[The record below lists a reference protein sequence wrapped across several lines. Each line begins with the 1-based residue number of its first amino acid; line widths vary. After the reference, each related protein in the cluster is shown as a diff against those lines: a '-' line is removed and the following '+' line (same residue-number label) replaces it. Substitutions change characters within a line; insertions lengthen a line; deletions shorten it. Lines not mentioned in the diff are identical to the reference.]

1 MGFQTGLAGLNAAT
15 KNLDIIG
22 NNIANA
28 NTVGAKASRA
38 EFAALVSSA
47 GSGGTDTG
55 QGIGVA
61 VAAVSQQFTQG
72 SINITGNS
80 LDVAINGGGFFQITT
95 SEGKAAY
102 TRDGQFKLDR
112 EGNLVTNQQANLM
125 GYTLDSLGQPTSVT
139 PGKLVVPTGAPIAAS
154 VTKSIAAEVNLDA
167 RATVATDSATPTPF
181 TKYGTAVTAYDS
193 QGLEVPLNVYFV
205 KVGPDPA
212 AIPAVAKDAWDV
224 FDAASQTAGQTALTQ
239 NATIKATNAAN
250 KALDIKNTALN
261 AAVPPPTTPL
271 PTYANGGIPANQPL
285 KASGSLFRME
295 FGADGTLVRMIKPA
309 VVTGTGLAAVTT
321 PEVVLPLD
329 KQAITLTSKNS
340 AIGSFSAL
348 LDLTKTTQFGSSF
361 QVTKLT
367 QDGYT
372 AGDLTGVSIDQ
383 TGVLETKYSNGQ
395 TKRLAQLTLADFRNP
410 QGLTPISGGAWVET
424 FASGQPIQG
433 LPTQGKFGELRA
445 GAVEDSNVDL
455 TAELVA
461 MMTAQRSYQAN
472 VQTIKTQDQAVQAL
486 VNLR

>member
-28 NTVGAKASRA
+28 NTVGAKSSRA

-47 GSGGTDTG
+47 GTGGTEVG
-55 QGIGVA
+55 EGIGVA

-95 SEGKAAY
+95 AEGKAAY

-112 EGNLVTNQQANLM
+112 SGNLVTNLEANVM
-125 GYTLDSLGQPTSVT
+125 GYTLDNLGQPTTVT

-154 VTKSIAAEVNLDA
+154 QTGAITLEMNLDA
-167 RATVATDSATPTPF
+167 RAEVAALAKPVTPRT
-181 TKYGTAVTAYDS
+181 TYGTSVTTFDS
-193 QGLEVPLNVYFV
+193 QGLEVTLNLYFV
-205 KVGPDPA
+205 RIASTEASA
-212 AIPAVAKDAWDV
+212 AGVTPVV
-224 FDAASQTAGQTALTQ
+224 AASDNWEVYDSLTATSPLSYDPGTS
-239 NATIKATNAAN
+239 
-250 KALDIKNTALN
+250 
-261 AAVPPPTTPL
+261 PTPL
-271 PTYANGGIPANQPL
+271 PTLTL
-285 KASGSLFRME
+285 KFDATGKLLSPSGSTLPKITIPTPNSVS
-295 FGADGTLVRMIKPA
+295 ADIVATLDIR
-309 VVTGTGLAAVTT
+309 AVT
-321 PEVVLPLD
+321 
-329 KQAITLTSKNS
+329 QYA
-340 AIGSFSAL
+340 
-348 LDLTKTTQFGSSF
+348 SSF
-361 QVTKLT
+361 AVNRST

-383 TGVLETKYSNGQ
+383 TWVLETKYSNGQ

-433 LPTQGKFGELRA
+433 LPTQGKFGELRS

-472 VQTIKTQDQAVQAL
+472 VQTIKTQDQALQAL

>member
-28 NTVGAKASRA
+28 NTVGAKSSRA

-47 GSGGTDTG
+47 GTGGTEVG
-55 QGIGVA
+55 EGIGVA

-95 SEGKAAY
+95 AEGKAAY

-112 EGNLVTNQQANLM
+112 SGNLVTNLEANVM
-125 GYTLDSLGQPTSVT
+125 GYTLDNLGQPTTVT

-154 VTKSIAAEVNLDA
+154 QTGAITLEMNLDA
-167 RATVATDSATPTPF
+167 RAEVAALAKPVTPRT
-181 TKYGTAVTAYDS
+181 TYGTSVTTYDS
-193 QGLEVPLNVYFV
+193 QGLEVTLNLYFV
-205 KVGPDPA
+205 RIASTEASA
-212 AIPAVAKDAWDV
+212 AGVTPVV
-224 FDAASQTAGQTALTQ
+224 AASDNYEVYDSLTATSPLSYDPGTS
-239 NATIKATNAAN
+239 
-250 KALDIKNTALN
+250 
-261 AAVPPPTTPL
+261 PTPL
-271 PTYANGGIPANQPL
+271 PTLTL
-285 KASGSLFRME
+285 KFDATGKLLSPSGSTLPKITIPTPNSVS
-295 FGADGTLVRMIKPA
+295 ADIVTTLDIR
-309 VVTGTGLAAVTT
+309 AVT
-321 PEVVLPLD
+321 
-329 KQAITLTSKNS
+329 QYA
-340 AIGSFSAL
+340 
-348 LDLTKTTQFGSSF
+348 SSF
-361 QVTKLT
+361 AVNRST

-433 LPTQGKFGELRA
+433 LPSEGKFGELRS

-455 TAELVA
+455 TAELVS

-472 VQTIKTQDQAVQAL
+472 VQTIKTQDQALQAL

>member
-28 NTVGAKASRA
+28 NTVGAKSSRA

-47 GSGGTDTG
+47 GTGGTEVG

-95 SEGKAAY
+95 AEGKAAY

-112 EGNLVTNQQANLM
+112 SGNLVTNLEANVM
-125 GYTLDSLGQPTSVT
+125 GYTLDNLGQPTTVT

-154 VTKSIAAEVNLDA
+154 QTGAITLEMNLDA
-167 RATVATDSATPTPF
+167 RAEVAALAKPVTPRT
-181 TKYGTAVTAYDS
+181 TYGTSVTTYDS
-193 QGLEVPLNVYFV
+193 QGLEVTLNLYFV
-205 KVGPDPA
+205 RIASTEASA
-212 AIPAVAKDAWDV
+212 AGVTPVV
-224 FDAASQTAGQTALTQ
+224 AASDNWEVYDSL
-239 NATIKATNAAN
+239 NATSPLSYDPGTS
-250 KALDIKNTALN
+250 
-261 AAVPPPTTPL
+261 PTPL
-271 PTYANGGIPANQPL
+271 PTLTL
-285 KASGSLFRME
+285 KFDATGKLLSPSGSTLPKITIPTPNSVS
-295 FGADGTLVRMIKPA
+295 ADIVATLDIR
-309 VVTGTGLAAVTT
+309 AVT
-321 PEVVLPLD
+321 
-329 KQAITLTSKNS
+329 QYA
-340 AIGSFSAL
+340 
-348 LDLTKTTQFGSSF
+348 SSF
-361 QVTKLT
+361 AVNRST

-472 VQTIKTQDQAVQAL
+472 VQTIKTQDQALQAL

>member
-28 NTVGAKASRA
+28 NTVGAKSSRA

-47 GSGGTDTG
+47 GTGGTEVG
-55 QGIGVA
+55 EGIGVA

-95 SEGKAAY
+95 AEGKAAY

-112 EGNLVTNQQANLM
+112 SGNLVTNLEANVM
-125 GYTLDSLGQPTSVT
+125 GYTLDNLGQPTTVT

-154 VTKSIAAEVNLDA
+154 QTGAITLEMNLDA
-167 RATVATDSATPTPF
+167 RAEVAALAKPVTPRT
-181 TKYGTAVTAYDS
+181 TYGTSVTTYDS
-193 QGLEVPLNVYFV
+193 QGLEVTLNLYFV
-205 KVGPDPA
+205 RIASTEASA
-212 AIPAVAKDAWDV
+212 AGVTPVV
-224 FDAASQTAGQTALTQ
+224 AASDNWEVYDSLTATSPLSYDPGTS
-239 NATIKATNAAN
+239 
-250 KALDIKNTALN
+250 
-261 AAVPPPTTPL
+261 PTPL
-271 PTYANGGIPANQPL
+271 PTLTL
-285 KASGSLFRME
+285 KFDATGKLLSPSGSTLPKITIPTPNSVS
-295 FGADGTLVRMIKPA
+295 ADIVTTLDIR
-309 VVTGTGLAAVTT
+309 AVT
-321 PEVVLPLD
+321 
-329 KQAITLTSKNS
+329 QYA
-340 AIGSFSAL
+340 
-348 LDLTKTTQFGSSF
+348 SSF
-361 QVTKLT
+361 AVNRST

-433 LPTQGKFGELRA
+433 LPSEGKFGELRS

-455 TAELVA
+455 TAELVS

-472 VQTIKTQDQAVQAL
+472 VQTIKTQDQALQAL

>member
-28 NTVGAKASRA
+28 NTVGAKSSRA

-47 GSGGTDTG
+47 GTGGTEVG
-55 QGIGVA
+55 EGIGVA

-95 SEGKAAY
+95 AEGKAAY

-112 EGNLVTNQQANLM
+112 SGNLVTNLEANVM
-125 GYTLDSLGQPTSVT
+125 GYTLDNLGQPTTVT

-154 VTKSIAAEVNLDA
+154 QTGAITLEMNLDA
-167 RATVATDSATPTPF
+167 RAEVAALAKPVTPRT
-181 TKYGTAVTAYDS
+181 TYGTSVTTYDS
-193 QGLEVPLNVYFV
+193 QGLEVTLNLYFV
-205 KVGPDPA
+205 RIASTEASA
-212 AIPAVAKDAWDV
+212 AGVTPVV
-224 FDAASQTAGQTALTQ
+224 AASDNWEVYDSLTATSPLSYDPGTS
-239 NATIKATNAAN
+239 
-250 KALDIKNTALN
+250 
-261 AAVPPPTTPL
+261 PTPL
-271 PTYANGGIPANQPL
+271 PTLTL
-285 KASGSLFRME
+285 KFDATGKLLSPSGSTLPKITIPTPNSVS
-295 FGADGTLVRMIKPA
+295 ADIVTTLDIR
-309 VVTGTGLAAVTT
+309 AVT
-321 PEVVLPLD
+321 
-329 KQAITLTSKNS
+329 QYA
-340 AIGSFSAL
+340 
-348 LDLTKTTQFGSSF
+348 SSF
-361 QVTKLT
+361 AVNRST

-433 LPTQGKFGELRA
+433 LPSEGKFGELRA

-455 TAELVA
+455 TAELVS

-472 VQTIKTQDQAVQAL
+472 VQTIKTQDQALQAL

>member
-28 NTVGAKASRA
+28 NTVGAKSSRA

-47 GSGGTDTG
+47 GSGGTDVG

-95 SEGKAAY
+95 AEGKAAY

-112 EGNLVTNQQANLM
+112 SGNLVTNLEANVM
-125 GYTLDSLGQPTSVT
+125 GYTLDNLGQPTTVT

-154 VTKSIAAEVNLDA
+154 QTGAITLEMNLDA
-167 RATVATDSATPTPF
+167 RAEVAALAKPVTPRT
-181 TKYGTAVTAYDS
+181 TYGTSVTTYDS
-193 QGLEVPLNVYFV
+193 QGLEVTLNLYFV
-205 KVGPDPA
+205 RIASTEASA
-212 AIPAVAKDAWDV
+212 AGVTPVV
-224 FDAASQTAGQTALTQ
+224 AASDNWEVYDSLTATSPLSYDPGTS
-239 NATIKATNAAN
+239 
-250 KALDIKNTALN
+250 
-261 AAVPPPTTPL
+261 PTPL
-271 PTYANGGIPANQPL
+271 PTLTL
-285 KASGSLFRME
+285 KFDATGKLLSPSGSTLPKITIPTPNSVS
-295 FGADGTLVRMIKPA
+295 ADIVATLDIR
-309 VVTGTGLAAVTT
+309 AVT
-321 PEVVLPLD
+321 
-329 KQAITLTSKNS
+329 QYA
-340 AIGSFSAL
+340 
-348 LDLTKTTQFGSSF
+348 SSF
-361 QVTKLT
+361 AVNRST

-455 TAELVA
+455 TAELVS

-472 VQTIKTQDQAVQAL
+472 VQTIKTQDQALQAL

>member
-28 NTVGAKASRA
+28 NTVGAKSSRA

-47 GSGGTDTG
+47 GTGGTEVG
-55 QGIGVA
+55 EGIGVA

-95 SEGKAAY
+95 AEGKAAY

-112 EGNLVTNQQANLM
+112 SGNLVTNLEANVM
-125 GYTLDSLGQPTSVT
+125 GYTLDNLGQPTTVT

-154 VTKSIAAEVNLDA
+154 QTGAITLEMNLDA
-167 RATVATDSATPTPF
+167 RAEVAALAKPVTPRT
-181 TKYGTAVTAYDS
+181 TYGTSVTTYDS
-193 QGLEVPLNVYFV
+193 QGLEVTLNLYFV
-205 KVGPDPA
+205 RIASTEASA
-212 AIPAVAKDAWDV
+212 AGVTPVV
-224 FDAASQTAGQTALTQ
+224 AASDNWEVYDSLTATSPLSYDPGTS
-239 NATIKATNAAN
+239 
-250 KALDIKNTALN
+250 
-261 AAVPPPTTPL
+261 PTPL
-271 PTYANGGIPANQPL
+271 PTLTL
-285 KASGSLFRME
+285 KFDATGKLLSPSGSTLPKITIPTPNSVS
-295 FGADGTLVRMIKPA
+295 ADIVATLDIR
-309 VVTGTGLAAVTT
+309 AVT
-321 PEVVLPLD
+321 
-329 KQAITLTSKNS
+329 QYA
-340 AIGSFSAL
+340 
-348 LDLTKTTQFGSSF
+348 SSF
-361 QVTKLT
+361 AVNRST

-433 LPTQGKFGELRA
+433 LPSEGKFGELRS

-455 TAELVA
+455 TAELVS

-472 VQTIKTQDQAVQAL
+472 VQTIKTQDQALQAL

>member
-28 NTVGAKASRA
+28 NTVGAKSSRA

-47 GSGGTDTG
+47 GTGGTEVG
-55 QGIGVA
+55 EGIGVA

-95 SEGKAAY
+95 AEGKAAY

-112 EGNLVTNQQANLM
+112 SGNLVTNLEANVM
-125 GYTLDSLGQPTSVT
+125 GYTLDNLGQPTTVT

-154 VTKSIAAEVNLDA
+154 QTGAITLEMNLDA
-167 RATVATDSATPTPF
+167 RAEVAALAKPVTPRT
-181 TKYGTAVTAYDS
+181 TYGTSVTTYDS
-193 QGLEVPLNVYFV
+193 QGLEVTLNLYFV
-205 KVGPDPA
+205 RVASTEASA
-212 AIPAVAKDAWDV
+212 AGVTPVV
-224 FDAASQTAGQTALTQ
+224 AASDNYEVYDSLTATSPLSYDPGTS
-239 NATIKATNAAN
+239 
-250 KALDIKNTALN
+250 
-261 AAVPPPTTPL
+261 PTPL
-271 PTYANGGIPANQPL
+271 PTLTL
-285 KASGSLFRME
+285 KFDATGKLLSPSGSTLPKITIPTPNSVS
-295 FGADGTLVRMIKPA
+295 ADIVATLDIR
-309 VVTGTGLAAVTT
+309 AVT
-321 PEVVLPLD
+321 
-329 KQAITLTSKNS
+329 QYA
-340 AIGSFSAL
+340 
-348 LDLTKTTQFGSSF
+348 SSF
-361 QVTKLT
+361 AVNRST

-433 LPTQGKFGELRA
+433 LPSEGKFGELRA

-455 TAELVA
+455 TAELVS

-472 VQTIKTQDQAVQAL
+472 VQTIKTQDQALQAL

>member
-47 GSGGTDTG
+47 GTGGTDEG

-95 SEGKAAY
+95 TEGKAAY

-112 EGNLVTNQQANLM
+112 EGNLVTNLQANVM
-125 GYTLDSLGQPTSVT
+125 GYTLDALGQPTSVT

-154 VTKSIAAEVNLDA
+154 PTKTIAAEVNLDA
-167 RATVATDSATPTPF
+167 RATVASNSATPTPF
-181 TKYGTAVTAYDS
+181 TKYGTAVTAFDS
-193 QGLEVPLNVYFV
+193 QGLEVPVNVYFV

-212 AIPAVAKDAWDV
+212 AIPPVAKDAWDV
-224 FDAASQTAGQTALTQ
+224 FDAASQAAGETALTE
-239 NATIKATNAAN
+239 NATIKATNATN

-261 AAVPPPTTPL
+261 AATPALGL
-271 PTYANGGIPANQPL
+271 PTYANAGIPADQPL
-285 KASGSLFRME
+285 KPSGSLFRME
-295 FGADGTLVRMIKPA
+295 FGADGTLLRMITPA
-309 VVTGTGLAAVTT
+309 VVTGTGATAVTT

-329 KQAITLTSKNS
+329 TQALTLTSGNT
-340 AIGSFSAL
+340 AIGNFSAV
-348 LDLTKTTQFGSSF
+348 LDVTKTTQYGSSF

-383 TGVLETKYSNGQ
+383 TGVLETRYSNGQ

-433 LPTQGKFGELRA
+433 LPTQGKFGELRS

-486 VNLR
+486 VNQR

>member
-28 NTVGAKASRA
+28 NTVGAKSSRA

-47 GSGGTDTG
+47 GSGGTEVG

-95 SEGKAAY
+95 TDGKAAY

-112 EGNLVTNQQANLM
+112 DGNLVTNQGANVL
-125 GYTLDSLGQPTSVT
+125 GYTLDTLGQPTSVT
-139 PGKLVVPTGAPIAAS
+139 PGKLVVPTGAPIAAGQ
-154 VTKSIAAEVNLDA
+154 TGAITLEMNLDA
-167 RATVATDSATPTPF
+167 RAAVAASATPVTPR
-181 TKYGTAVTAYDS
+181 TTYGTSVTTFDS
-193 QGLEVPLNVYFV
+193 QGLEVPLNLYFV
-205 KVGPDPA
+205 RVASTA
-212 AIPAVAKDAWDV
+212 ASAAGVTPAVA
-224 FDAASQTAGQTALTQ
+224 ASDNYEVYDSLTATSPLSYDPGTT
-239 NATIKATNAAN
+239 
-250 KALDIKNTALN
+250 
-261 AAVPPPTTPL
+261 PTPL
-271 PTYANGGIPANQPL
+271 PTLTL
-285 KASGSLFRME
+285 KFDASGKLLSPSS
-295 FGADGTLVRMIKPA
+295 ATLPKITIPTPNSITPDIVATLDISK
-309 VVTGTGLAAVTT
+309 VTQYA
-321 PEVVLPLD
+321 
-329 KQAITLTSKNS
+329 
-340 AIGSFSAL
+340 
-348 LDLTKTTQFGSSF
+348 SSF
-361 QVTKLT
+361 AVSRLT

-424 FASGQPIQG
+424 FASGQSIQG

-472 VQTIKTQDQAVQAL
+472 VQTIKTQDQALQAL

>member
-28 NTVGAKASRA
+28 NTVGAKSSRA

-47 GSGGTDTG
+47 GSDGTEVG

-95 SEGKAAY
+95 TDGKAAY
-102 TRDGQFKLDR
+102 SRDGQFKLDR
-112 EGNLVTNQQANLM
+112 EGSLVTNQGASVL
-125 GYTLDSLGQPTSVT
+125 GYTLDTLGQPTSVT
-139 PGKLVVPTGAPIAAS
+139 PGKVVVPTGAPIAAS
-154 VTKSIAAEVNLDA
+154 QTGAITLEMNLDA
-167 RATVATDSATPTPF
+167 RAAVAASATPVTLR
-181 TKYGTAVTAYDS
+181 TTYGTTVTTFDS
-193 QGLEVPLNVYFV
+193 QGLEVPLNLYFV
-205 KVGPDPA
+205 RVASTA
-212 AIPAVAKDAWDV
+212 ASAAGVTPAVAASDNWEVYDSLTATSPLSYDPGTTPTPTTLPTLTLKFGASGMLLSPSGSILPKV
-224 FDAASQTAGQTALTQ
+224 TIPTPNSIAADIVAS
-239 NATIKATNAAN
+239 
-250 KALDIKNTALN
+250 LDISKVTM
-261 AAVPPPTTPL
+261 
-271 PTYANGGIPANQPL
+271 YA
-285 KASGSLFRME
+285 
-295 FGADGTLVRMIKPA
+295 
-309 VVTGTGLAAVTT
+309 
-321 PEVVLPLD
+321 
-329 KQAITLTSKNS
+329 
-340 AIGSFSAL
+340 
-348 LDLTKTTQFGSSF
+348 SSF
-361 QVTKLT
+361 AVSRLT

-455 TAELVA
+455 TAELVE

-472 VQTIKTQDQAVQAL
+472 VQTIKTQDQALQAL

>member
-28 NTVGAKASRA
+28 NTVGAKSSRA

-47 GSGGTDTG
+47 GTGGTEVG
-55 QGIGVA
+55 EGIGVA

-95 SEGKAAY
+95 AEGKAAY

-112 EGNLVTNQQANLM
+112 SGNLVTNLEANVM
-125 GYTLDSLGQPTSVT
+125 GYTLDNLGQPTTVT

-154 VTKSIAAEVNLDA
+154 QTGAITLEMNLDA
-167 RATVATDSATPTPF
+167 RAEVAALAKPVTPRT
-181 TKYGTAVTAYDS
+181 TYGTSVTTYDS
-193 QGLEVPLNVYFV
+193 QGLEVTLNLYFV
-205 KVGPDPA
+205 RIASTEASA
-212 AIPAVAKDAWDV
+212 AGVTPVV
-224 FDAASQTAGQTALTQ
+224 AASDNWEVYDSLTATSPLSYDPGTS
-239 NATIKATNAAN
+239 
-250 KALDIKNTALN
+250 
-261 AAVPPPTTPL
+261 PTPL
-271 PTYANGGIPANQPL
+271 PTLTL
-285 KASGSLFRME
+285 KFDATGKLLSPSGSTLPKITIPTPNSVS
-295 FGADGTLVRMIKPA
+295 ADIVATLDIR
-309 VVTGTGLAAVTT
+309 AVT
-321 PEVVLPLD
+321 
-329 KQAITLTSKNS
+329 QYA
-340 AIGSFSAL
+340 
-348 LDLTKTTQFGSSF
+348 SSF
-361 QVTKLT
+361 AVNRST

-433 LPTQGKFGELRA
+433 LPSEGKFGELRA

-455 TAELVA
+455 TAELVS

-472 VQTIKTQDQAVQAL
+472 VQTIKTQDQALQAL

>member
-28 NTVGAKASRA
+28 NTVGAKSSRA

-47 GSGGTDTG
+47 GTGGTEVG
-55 QGIGVA
+55 EGIGVA

-95 SEGKAAY
+95 AEGKAAY

-112 EGNLVTNQQANLM
+112 SGNLVTNLEANVM
-125 GYTLDSLGQPTSVT
+125 GYTLDNLGQPTTVT

-154 VTKSIAAEVNLDA
+154 QTGAITLEMNLDA
-167 RATVATDSATPTPF
+167 RAEVAALAKPVTPRT
-181 TKYGTAVTAYDS
+181 TYGTSVTTYDS
-193 QGLEVPLNVYFV
+193 QGLEVTLNLYFV
-205 KVGPDPA
+205 RIASTEASA
-212 AIPAVAKDAWDV
+212 AGVTPVV
-224 FDAASQTAGQTALTQ
+224 AASDNYEVYDSLTATSPLSYDPGTS
-239 NATIKATNAAN
+239 
-250 KALDIKNTALN
+250 
-261 AAVPPPTTPL
+261 PTPL
-271 PTYANGGIPANQPL
+271 PTLTL
-285 KASGSLFRME
+285 KFDATGKLLSPSGSTLPKITIPTPNSVS
-295 FGADGTLVRMIKPA
+295 ADIVTTLDIR
-309 VVTGTGLAAVTT
+309 AVT
-321 PEVVLPLD
+321 
-329 KQAITLTSKNS
+329 QYA
-340 AIGSFSAL
+340 
-348 LDLTKTTQFGSSF
+348 SSF
-361 QVTKLT
+361 AVNRST

-433 LPTQGKFGELRA
+433 LPSEGKFGELRA

-455 TAELVA
+455 TAELVS

-472 VQTIKTQDQAVQAL
+472 VQTIKTQDQALQAL

>member
-28 NTVGAKASRA
+28 NTVGAKSSRA

-47 GSGGTDTG
+47 GTGGTEVG
-55 QGIGVA
+55 EGIGVA

-95 SEGKAAY
+95 AEGKAAY

-112 EGNLVTNQQANLM
+112 SGNLVTNLEANVM
-125 GYTLDSLGQPTSVT
+125 GYTLDNLGQPTTVT

-154 VTKSIAAEVNLDA
+154 QTGAITLEMNLDA
-167 RATVATDSATPTPF
+167 RAEVAALAKPVTPRT
-181 TKYGTAVTAYDS
+181 TYGTSVTTYDS
-193 QGLEVPLNVYFV
+193 QGLEVTLNLYFV
-205 KVGPDPA
+205 RIASTEASA
-212 AIPAVAKDAWDV
+212 AGVTPVV
-224 FDAASQTAGQTALTQ
+224 AASDNYEVYDSLTATSPLSYDPGTS
-239 NATIKATNAAN
+239 
-250 KALDIKNTALN
+250 
-261 AAVPPPTTPL
+261 PTPL
-271 PTYANGGIPANQPL
+271 PTLTL
-285 KASGSLFRME
+285 KFDATGKLLSPSGSTLPKITIPTPNSVS
-295 FGADGTLVRMIKPA
+295 ADIVATLDIR
-309 VVTGTGLAAVTT
+309 AVT
-321 PEVVLPLD
+321 
-329 KQAITLTSKNS
+329 QYA
-340 AIGSFSAL
+340 
-348 LDLTKTTQFGSSF
+348 SSF
-361 QVTKLT
+361 AVNRST

-433 LPTQGKFGELRA
+433 QPTQGKFGELRA

-472 VQTIKTQDQAVQAL
+472 VQTIKTQDQALQAL

>member
-28 NTVGAKASRA
+28 NTVGAKSSRA

-47 GSGGTDTG
+47 GSGGTDVG

-95 SEGKAAY
+95 SDGKDAY
-102 TRDGQFKLDR
+102 TRDGQFKLNR
-112 EGNLVTNQQANLM
+112 EGNLVTNQGANVL
-125 GYTLDSLGQPTSVT
+125 GYTLDTLGQPTSVT
-139 PGKLVVPTGAPIAAS
+139 PGKLVVPTGAPIAAGQ
-154 VTKSIAAEVNLDA
+154 TGAITLEMNLDA
-167 RATVATDSATPTPF
+167 RSAVAASATPVTPR
-181 TKYGTAVTAYDS
+181 TTYGTSVTTFDS
-193 QGLEVPLNVYFV
+193 QGLEVPLNLYFV
-205 KVGPDPA
+205 R
-212 AIPAVAKDAWDV
+212 VAST
-224 FDAASQTAGQTALTQ
+224 AASAAGATPVVAASDNYEVYDSLTATSPLSYDPGTT
-239 NATIKATNAAN
+239 
-250 KALDIKNTALN
+250 
-261 AAVPPPTTPL
+261 PTPL
-271 PTYANGGIPANQPL
+271 PTLTL
-285 KASGSLFRME
+285 KFDATGKLLSPSGS
-295 FGADGTLVRMIKPA
+295 TLPKITIPTPNSITPDIVATLDISK
-309 VVTGTGLAAVTT
+309 VTQYA
-321 PEVVLPLD
+321 
-329 KQAITLTSKNS
+329 
-340 AIGSFSAL
+340 
-348 LDLTKTTQFGSSF
+348 SSF
-361 QVTKLT
+361 AVNRST

-433 LPTQGKFGELRA
+433 LPTQGKFGELRS

-472 VQTIKTQDQAVQAL
+472 VQTIKTQDQALQAL

>member
-28 NTVGAKASRA
+28 NTVGAKSSRA

-47 GSGGTDTG
+47 GSGGTDVG

-95 SEGKAAY
+95 AEGKAAY

-112 EGNLVTNQQANLM
+112 SGNLVTNLEANVM
-125 GYTLDSLGQPTSVT
+125 GYTLDNLGQPTTVT

-154 VTKSIAAEVNLDA
+154 QTGAITLEMNLDA
-167 RATVATDSATPTPF
+167 RAEVAALAKPVTPRT
-181 TKYGTAVTAYDS
+181 TYGTSVTTYDS
-193 QGLEVPLNVYFV
+193 QGLEVTLNLYFV
-205 KVGPDPA
+205 RIASTEASA
-212 AIPAVAKDAWDV
+212 AGVTPVV
-224 FDAASQTAGQTALTQ
+224 AASDNWEVYDSLTATSPLSYDPGTT
-239 NATIKATNAAN
+239 
-250 KALDIKNTALN
+250 
-261 AAVPPPTTPL
+261 PTPL
-271 PTYANGGIPANQPL
+271 PTLTL
-285 KASGSLFRME
+285 KFDASGKLLSPSS
-295 FGADGTLVRMIKPA
+295 ATLPKITIPTPNSITPDIVATLDISK
-309 VVTGTGLAAVTT
+309 VTQYA
-321 PEVVLPLD
+321 
-329 KQAITLTSKNS
+329 
-340 AIGSFSAL
+340 
-348 LDLTKTTQFGSSF
+348 SSF
-361 QVTKLT
+361 AVNRLT

-433 LPTQGKFGELRA
+433 LPSEGKFGELRS

-455 TAELVA
+455 TAELVS

-472 VQTIKTQDQAVQAL
+472 VQTIKTQDQALQAL

>member
-28 NTVGAKASRA
+28 NTVGAKSSRA

-47 GSGGTDTG
+47 GTGGTEVG
-55 QGIGVA
+55 EGIGVA

-95 SEGKAAY
+95 AEGKAAY

-112 EGNLVTNQQANLM
+112 SGNLVTNLEANVM
-125 GYTLDSLGQPTSVT
+125 GYTLDNLGQPTTVT

-154 VTKSIAAEVNLDA
+154 QTGAITLEMNLDA
-167 RATVATDSATPTPF
+167 RAEVAALAKPVTPRT
-181 TKYGTAVTAYDS
+181 TYGTSVTTYDS
-193 QGLEVPLNVYFV
+193 QGLEVTLNLYFV
-205 KVGPDPA
+205 RIASTEASA
-212 AIPAVAKDAWDV
+212 AGVTPVV
-224 FDAASQTAGQTALTQ
+224 AASDNWEVYDSLTATSPLSYDPGTS
-239 NATIKATNAAN
+239 
-250 KALDIKNTALN
+250 
-261 AAVPPPTTPL
+261 PTPL
-271 PTYANGGIPANQPL
+271 PTLTL
-285 KASGSLFRME
+285 KFDATGKLLSPSGSTLPKITIPTPNSVS
-295 FGADGTLVRMIKPA
+295 ADIVTTLDIR
-309 VVTGTGLAAVTT
+309 AVT
-321 PEVVLPLD
+321 
-329 KQAITLTSKNS
+329 QYA
-340 AIGSFSAL
+340 
-348 LDLTKTTQFGSSF
+348 SSF
-361 QVTKLT
+361 AVNRST

-472 VQTIKTQDQAVQAL
+472 VQTIKTQDQALQAL

>member
-28 NTVGAKASRA
+28 NTVGAKSSRA

-47 GSGGTDTG
+47 GTGGTEVG
-55 QGIGVA
+55 EGLGVA

-95 SEGKAAY
+95 AEGKAAY

-112 EGNLVTNQQANLM
+112 SGNLVTNLEANVM
-125 GYTLDSLGQPTSVT
+125 GYTLDNLGQPTTVT

-154 VTKSIAAEVNLDA
+154 QTGAITLEMNLDA
-167 RATVATDSATPTPF
+167 RAEVAALAKPVTPRT
-181 TKYGTAVTAYDS
+181 TYGTSVTTYDS
-193 QGLEVPLNVYFV
+193 QGLEVTLNLYFV
-205 KVGPDPA
+205 RIASTEASA
-212 AIPAVAKDAWDV
+212 AGVTPVV
-224 FDAASQTAGQTALTQ
+224 AASDNWEVYDSLTATSPLSYDPGTS
-239 NATIKATNAAN
+239 
-250 KALDIKNTALN
+250 
-261 AAVPPPTTPL
+261 PTPL
-271 PTYANGGIPANQPL
+271 PTLTL
-285 KASGSLFRME
+285 KFDATGKLLSPSGSTLPKITIPTPNSVS
-295 FGADGTLVRMIKPA
+295 ADIVATLDIR
-309 VVTGTGLAAVTT
+309 AVT
-321 PEVVLPLD
+321 
-329 KQAITLTSKNS
+329 QYA
-340 AIGSFSAL
+340 
-348 LDLTKTTQFGSSF
+348 SSF
-361 QVTKLT
+361 AVNRST

-433 LPTQGKFGELRA
+433 LPTQGKFGELRS

-472 VQTIKTQDQAVQAL
+472 VQTIKTQDQALQAL

>member
-28 NTVGAKASRA
+28 NTVGAKSSRA

-47 GSGGTDTG
+47 GSGGTDVG

-95 SEGKAAY
+95 SDGKDAY
-102 TRDGQFKLDR
+102 TRDGQFKLNR
-112 EGNLVTNQQANLM
+112 EGNLVTNQGANVL
-125 GYTLDSLGQPTSVT
+125 GYTLDTLGQPTSVT
-139 PGKLVVPTGAPIAAS
+139 PGKLVVPTGAPIAAGQ
-154 VTKSIAAEVNLDA
+154 TGAITLEMNLDA
-167 RATVATDSATPTPF
+167 RSAVAASATPVTPR
-181 TKYGTAVTAYDS
+181 TTYGTSVTTFDS
-193 QGLEVPLNVYFV
+193 QGLEVPLNLYFV
-205 KVGPDPA
+205 R
-212 AIPAVAKDAWDV
+212 VAST
-224 FDAASQTAGQTALTQ
+224 AASAAGATPVVAASDNYEVYDSLTATSPLSYDPGTT
-239 NATIKATNAAN
+239 
-250 KALDIKNTALN
+250 
-261 AAVPPPTTPL
+261 PTPL
-271 PTYANGGIPANQPL
+271 PTLTLKFDATGKLLSPSGTTLPKITIPTPNSITPDIVATLDISKVTQYA
-285 KASGSLFRME
+285 
-295 FGADGTLVRMIKPA
+295 
-309 VVTGTGLAAVTT
+309 
-321 PEVVLPLD
+321 
-329 KQAITLTSKNS
+329 
-340 AIGSFSAL
+340 
-348 LDLTKTTQFGSSF
+348 SSF
-361 QVTKLT
+361 AVNRLT

-433 LPTQGKFGELRA
+433 LPTQGKFGELRS

-472 VQTIKTQDQAVQAL
+472 VQTIKTQDQALQAL

>member
-1 MGFQTGLAGLNAAT
+1 MSFQTGLTGLNAAT
-15 KNLDIIG
+15 KNLDVIG

-28 NTVGAKASRA
+28 NTVGAKSSRA

-47 GSGGTDTG
+47 GSSGSDEG

-61 VAAVSQQFTQG
+61 VATVAQQFTQG

-95 SEGKAAY
+95 TEGKPAY

-112 EGNLVTNQQANLM
+112 QGNMVTNLGANVM
-125 GYTLDSLGQPTSVT
+125 GYALDSSGQPTSVAPT
-139 PGKLVVPTGAPIAAS
+139 KLTVPSGAPIAAS
-154 VTKSIAAEVNLDA
+154 ATTSIVAELNLDA
-167 RATVATDSATPTPF
+167 RAPVANTVTPPTPI
-181 TKYGTAVTAYDS
+181 TTYGTAVTAFDS
-193 QGLEVPLNVYFV
+193 QGLEVPLQLYFTRV
-205 KVGPDPA
+205 DSTPAAVGP
-212 AIPAVAKDAWDV
+212 PAVSAADNWAVYVDNPDAVAATATPYVPLEYTTATGTEALVLNFNKSGQLTSPLDAKSIILASTNPVIGNFDV
-224 FDAASQTAGQTALTQ
+224 S
-239 NATIKATNAAN
+239 
-250 KALDIKNTALN
+250 LDVT
-261 AAVPPPTTPL
+261 
-271 PTYANGGIPANQPL
+271 
-285 KASGSLFRME
+285 KAS
-295 FGADGTLVRMIKPA
+295 
-309 VVTGTGLAAVTT
+309 
-321 PEVVLPLD
+321 
-329 KQAITLTSKNS
+329 
-340 AIGSFSAL
+340 
-348 LDLTKTTQFGSSF
+348 QFGSAF
-361 QVTKLT
+361 QVSKLT

-372 AGDLTGVSIDQ
+372 AGDLTGVAIDA
-383 TGVLETKYSNGQ
+383 TGVLETRYSNGQ

-433 LPTQGKFGELRA
+433 KPSQGKFGELRA

>member
-28 NTVGAKASRA
+28 NTVGAKSSRA

-47 GSGGTDTG
+47 GSGGTDVG

-95 SEGKAAY
+95 SDGKDAY
-102 TRDGQFKLDR
+102 TRDGQFKLNR
-112 EGNLVTNQQANLM
+112 EGNLVTNQGANVL
-125 GYTLDSLGQPTSVT
+125 GYTLDTLGQPTSVT
-139 PGKLVVPTGAPIAAS
+139 PGKLVVPTGAPIAAGQ
-154 VTKSIAAEVNLDA
+154 TGAITLEMNLDA
-167 RATVATDSATPTPF
+167 RAAVAASATPATPR
-181 TKYGTAVTAYDS
+181 TTYGTSVTTFDS
-193 QGLEVPLNVYFV
+193 QGLEVPLNLYFV
-205 KVGPDPA
+205 RVASTEASA
-212 AIPAVAKDAWDV
+212 AGVTPVV
-224 FDAASQTAGQTALTQ
+224 AASDNWEVYDSLTATSPLSYDPGTS
-239 NATIKATNAAN
+239 
-250 KALDIKNTALN
+250 
-261 AAVPPPTTPL
+261 PTPL
-271 PTYANGGIPANQPL
+271 PTLTL
-285 KASGSLFRME
+285 KFDASGKLLSPSGSTLPKITIPTPNSVS
-295 FGADGTLVRMIKPA
+295 ADIVTTLDIR
-309 VVTGTGLAAVTT
+309 AVT
-321 PEVVLPLD
+321 
-329 KQAITLTSKNS
+329 QYA
-340 AIGSFSAL
+340 
-348 LDLTKTTQFGSSF
+348 SSF
-361 QVTKLT
+361 AVNRST

-433 LPTQGKFGELRA
+433 LPSEGKFGELRA

-472 VQTIKTQDQAVQAL
+472 VQTIKTQDQALQAL

>member
-28 NTVGAKASRA
+28 NTVGAKSSRA

-47 GSGGTDTG
+47 GTGGTEVG
-55 QGIGVA
+55 EGIGVA

-95 SEGKAAY
+95 AEGKAAY

-112 EGNLVTNQQANLM
+112 SGNLVTNLEANVM
-125 GYTLDSLGQPTSVT
+125 GYTLDNLGQPTTVT

-154 VTKSIAAEVNLDA
+154 QTGAITLEMNLDA
-167 RATVATDSATPTPF
+167 RAEVAALAKPVTPRT
-181 TKYGTAVTAYDS
+181 TYGTSVTTYDS
-193 QGLEVPLNVYFV
+193 QGLEVTLNLYFV
-205 KVGPDPA
+205 RVASTEASA
-212 AIPAVAKDAWDV
+212 AGVTPVV
-224 FDAASQTAGQTALTQ
+224 AASDNWEVYDSLTATSPLSYDPGTS
-239 NATIKATNAAN
+239 
-250 KALDIKNTALN
+250 
-261 AAVPPPTTPL
+261 PTPL
-271 PTYANGGIPANQPL
+271 PTLTL
-285 KASGSLFRME
+285 KFDATGKLLSPSGSTLPKITIPTPNSVS
-295 FGADGTLVRMIKPA
+295 ADIVTTLDIR
-309 VVTGTGLAAVTT
+309 AVT
-321 PEVVLPLD
+321 
-329 KQAITLTSKNS
+329 QYA
-340 AIGSFSAL
+340 
-348 LDLTKTTQFGSSF
+348 SSF
-361 QVTKLT
+361 AVNRST

-433 LPTQGKFGELRA
+433 LPSEGKFGELRA

-455 TAELVA
+455 TAELVS

-472 VQTIKTQDQAVQAL
+472 VQTIKTQDQALQAL

>member
-28 NTVGAKASRA
+28 NTVGAKSSRA

-47 GSGGTDTG
+47 GSGGTDVG

-95 SEGKAAY
+95 SDGKDAY
-102 TRDGQFKLDR
+102 TRDGQFKLNR
-112 EGNLVTNQQANLM
+112 EGNLVTNQGANVL
-125 GYTLDSLGQPTSVT
+125 GYTLDTLGQPTSVT
-139 PGKLVVPTGAPIAAS
+139 PGKLVVPTGAPIAAGQ
-154 VTKSIAAEVNLDA
+154 TGAITLEMNLDA
-167 RATVATDSATPTPF
+167 RSAVAASATPVTPR
-181 TKYGTAVTAYDS
+181 TTYGTSVTTFDS
-193 QGLEVPLNVYFV
+193 QGLEVPLNLYFV
-205 KVGPDPA
+205 RVASTAATPA
-212 AIPAVAKDAWDV
+212 AGATPAVA
-224 FDAASQTAGQTALTQ
+224 ASDNWEVYNSLTATSPLSYDPGTT
-239 NATIKATNAAN
+239 
-250 KALDIKNTALN
+250 
-261 AAVPPPTTPL
+261 PTPTPL
-271 PTYANGGIPANQPL
+271 PTLTL
-285 KASGSLFRME
+285 KFDASGKLLSPSTSTLPKVTIPTPNSIAADIVASL
-295 FGADGTLVRMIKPA
+295 DISK
-309 VVTGTGLAAVTT
+309 VTQYA
-321 PEVVLPLD
+321 
-329 KQAITLTSKNS
+329 
-340 AIGSFSAL
+340 
-348 LDLTKTTQFGSSF
+348 SSF
-361 QVTKLT
+361 AVSRLT

-395 TKRLAQLTLADFRNP
+395 TTRLAQLTLADFRNP

-433 LPTQGKFGELRA
+433 QPTQGKFGELRA

-472 VQTIKTQDQAVQAL
+472 VQTIKTQDQALQAL

>member
-28 NTVGAKASRA
+28 NTVGAKSSRA

-47 GSGGTDTG
+47 GTGGTEVG
-55 QGIGVA
+55 EGIGVA

-95 SEGKAAY
+95 AEGKAAY

-112 EGNLVTNQQANLM
+112 SGNLVTNLEANVM
-125 GYTLDSLGQPTSVT
+125 GYTLDNLGQPTTVT

-154 VTKSIAAEVNLDA
+154 QTGAITLEMNLDA
-167 RATVATDSATPTPF
+167 RAEVAALAKPVTPRT
-181 TKYGTAVTAYDS
+181 TYGTSVTTYDS
-193 QGLEVPLNVYFV
+193 QGLEVTLNLYFV
-205 KVGPDPA
+205 RIA
-212 AIPAVAKDAWDV
+212 ST
-224 FDAASQTAGQTALTQ
+224 AASAAGVTPVVAASDNYEVYDSLTATSPLSYDPGTS
-239 NATIKATNAAN
+239 
-250 KALDIKNTALN
+250 
-261 AAVPPPTTPL
+261 PTPL
-271 PTYANGGIPANQPL
+271 PTLTL
-285 KASGSLFRME
+285 KFDATGKLLSPSGSTLPKITIPTPNSVS
-295 FGADGTLVRMIKPA
+295 ADIVTTLDIR
-309 VVTGTGLAAVTT
+309 AVT
-321 PEVVLPLD
+321 
-329 KQAITLTSKNS
+329 QYA
-340 AIGSFSAL
+340 
-348 LDLTKTTQFGSSF
+348 SSF
-361 QVTKLT
+361 AVNRST

-433 LPTQGKFGELRA
+433 LPSEGKFGELRS

-455 TAELVA
+455 TAELVS

-472 VQTIKTQDQAVQAL
+472 VQTIKTQDQALQAL

>member
-47 GSGGTDTG
+47 GSGGTDVG

-80 LDVAINGGGFFQITT
+80 LDVAINGGGFFQIMTA
-95 SEGKAAY
+95 EGKEAY

-112 EGNLVTNQQANLM
+112 EGNLVTNLGANVL
-125 GYTLDSLGQPTSVT
+125 GYTLDTQGQPTSVT

-154 VTKSIAAEVNLDA
+154 QTAAIKLEVNLDA
-167 RATVATDSATPTPF
+167 SAPVAASATPATPR
-181 TKYGTAVTAYDS
+181 TTYGTSVTTFDS
-193 QGLEVPLNVYFV
+193 QGLEVPLNLYFV
-205 KVGPDPA
+205 RVASTPA
-212 AIPAVAKDAWDV
+212 STAPVVVASDNWEVYD
-224 FDAASQTAGQTALTQ
+224 SLTS
-239 NATIKATNAAN
+239 
-250 KALDIKNTALN
+250 
-261 AAVPPPTTPL
+261 TTPL
-271 PTYANGGIPANQPL
+271 TYDPGTAPTPL
-285 KASGSLFRME
+285 PLILKFDASGKLLSPSST
-295 FGADGTLVRMIKPA
+295 TLPKITIPTPNSIAPDIVATLDISKA
-309 VVTGTGLAAVTT
+309 TLYASSFAVTR
-321 PEVVLPLD
+321 
-329 KQAITLTSKNS
+329 
-340 AIGSFSAL
+340 
-348 LDLTKTTQFGSSF
+348 
-361 QVTKLT
+361 LT

-383 TGVLETKYSNGQ
+383 TGALETKYSNGQ
-395 TKRLAQLTLADFRNP
+395 TKRLAQLSLADFRNP

-472 VQTIKTQDQAVQAL
+472 VQTIKTQDQALQAL

>member
-28 NTVGAKASRA
+28 NTVGAKSSRA

-47 GSGGTDTG
+47 GTGGTEVG
-55 QGIGVA
+55 EGIGVA

-95 SEGKAAY
+95 AEGKAAY

-112 EGNLVTNQQANLM
+112 SGNLVTNLEANVM
-125 GYTLDSLGQPTSVT
+125 GYTLDNLGQPTTVT

-154 VTKSIAAEVNLDA
+154 QTGAITLEMNLDA
-167 RATVATDSATPTPF
+167 RAEVAALAKPVTPRT
-181 TKYGTAVTAYDS
+181 TYGTSVTTYDS
-193 QGLEVPLNVYFV
+193 QGLEVTLNLYFV
-205 KVGPDPA
+205 RIA
-212 AIPAVAKDAWDV
+212 ST
-224 FDAASQTAGQTALTQ
+224 AASAAGVTPVVAASDNYEVYDSLTATSPLSYDPGTS
-239 NATIKATNAAN
+239 
-250 KALDIKNTALN
+250 
-261 AAVPPPTTPL
+261 PTPL
-271 PTYANGGIPANQPL
+271 PTLTL
-285 KASGSLFRME
+285 KFDATGKLLSPSGSTLPKITIPTPNSVS
-295 FGADGTLVRMIKPA
+295 ADIVTTLDIR
-309 VVTGTGLAAVTT
+309 AVT
-321 PEVVLPLD
+321 
-329 KQAITLTSKNS
+329 QYA
-340 AIGSFSAL
+340 
-348 LDLTKTTQFGSSF
+348 SSF
-361 QVTKLT
+361 AVNRST

-433 LPTQGKFGELRA
+433 LPSEGKFGELRA

-455 TAELVA
+455 TAELVS

-472 VQTIKTQDQAVQAL
+472 VQTIKTQDQALQAL

>member
-28 NTVGAKASRA
+28 NTVGAKSSRA

-47 GSGGTDTG
+47 GTGGTEVG
-55 QGIGVA
+55 EGIGVA

-95 SEGKAAY
+95 AEGKAAY

-112 EGNLVTNQQANLM
+112 SGNLVTNLEANVM
-125 GYTLDSLGQPTSVT
+125 GYTLDNLGQPTTVT

-154 VTKSIAAEVNLDA
+154 QTGAITLEMNLDA
-167 RATVATDSATPTPF
+167 RAEVAALAKPVTPRT
-181 TKYGTAVTAYDS
+181 TYGTSVTTYDS
-193 QGLEVPLNVYFV
+193 QGLEVTLNLYFV
-205 KVGPDPA
+205 RIASTEASA
-212 AIPAVAKDAWDV
+212 AGVTPVV
-224 FDAASQTAGQTALTQ
+224 AASDNWEVYDSLTATSPLSYDPGTS
-239 NATIKATNAAN
+239 
-250 KALDIKNTALN
+250 
-261 AAVPPPTTPL
+261 PTPL
-271 PTYANGGIPANQPL
+271 PTLTL
-285 KASGSLFRME
+285 KFDATGKLLSPSGSTLPKITIPTPNSVS
-295 FGADGTLVRMIKPA
+295 ADIVTTLDIR
-309 VVTGTGLAAVTT
+309 AVT
-321 PEVVLPLD
+321 
-329 KQAITLTSKNS
+329 QYA
-340 AIGSFSAL
+340 
-348 LDLTKTTQFGSSF
+348 SSF
-361 QVTKLT
+361 AVNRST

-433 LPTQGKFGELRA
+433 QPTQGKFGELRA

-455 TAELVA
+455 TAELVS

-472 VQTIKTQDQAVQAL
+472 VQTIKTQDQALQAL

>member
-28 NTVGAKASRA
+28 NTVGAKSSRA

-47 GSGGTDTG
+47 GTGGTEVG
-55 QGIGVA
+55 EGIGVA

-95 SEGKAAY
+95 AEGKAAY

-112 EGNLVTNQQANLM
+112 SGNLVTNLEANVM
-125 GYTLDSLGQPTSVT
+125 GYTLDNLGQPTTVT

-154 VTKSIAAEVNLDA
+154 QTGAITLEMNLDA
-167 RATVATDSATPTPF
+167 RAEVAALAKPVTPRT
-181 TKYGTAVTAYDS
+181 TYGTSVTTYDS
-193 QGLEVPLNVYFV
+193 QGLEVTLNLYFV
-205 KVGPDPA
+205 RIASTEASA
-212 AIPAVAKDAWDV
+212 AGVTPVV
-224 FDAASQTAGQTALTQ
+224 AASDNYEVYDSLTATSPLSYDPGTS
-239 NATIKATNAAN
+239 
-250 KALDIKNTALN
+250 
-261 AAVPPPTTPL
+261 PTPL
-271 PTYANGGIPANQPL
+271 PTLTL
-285 KASGSLFRME
+285 KFDATGKLLSPSGSTLPKITIPTPNSVS
-295 FGADGTLVRMIKPA
+295 ADIVATLDIR
-309 VVTGTGLAAVTT
+309 AVT
-321 PEVVLPLD
+321 
-329 KQAITLTSKNS
+329 QYA
-340 AIGSFSAL
+340 
-348 LDLTKTTQFGSSF
+348 SSF
-361 QVTKLT
+361 AVNRST

-472 VQTIKTQDQAVQAL
+472 VQTIKTQDQALQAL

>member
-28 NTVGAKASRA
+28 NTVGAKSSRA

-47 GSGGTDTG
+47 GSGGTEVG

-95 SEGKAAY
+95 SDGKDAY
-102 TRDGQFKLDR
+102 TRDGQFKLNR
-112 EGNLVTNQQANLM
+112 EGNLVTNQGANVL
-125 GYTLDSLGQPTSVT
+125 GYTLDTLGQPTSVT
-139 PGKLVVPTGAPIAAS
+139 PGKLVVPTGAPIAAGQ
-154 VTKSIAAEVNLDA
+154 TGAITLEMNLDA
-167 RATVATDSATPTPF
+167 RAAVAASATPVTPR
-181 TKYGTAVTAYDS
+181 TTYGTSVTAFDS
-193 QGLEVPLNVYFV
+193 QGLEVPLNLYFV
-205 KVGPDPA
+205 R
-212 AIPAVAKDAWDV
+212 VAST
-224 FDAASQTAGQTALTQ
+224 AASDNWEVYDSLTATSPLSYDPGTT
-239 NATIKATNAAN
+239 
-250 KALDIKNTALN
+250 
-261 AAVPPPTTPL
+261 PTPL
-271 PTYANGGIPANQPL
+271 PTLTL
-285 KASGSLFRME
+285 KFDASGKLLSPSS
-295 FGADGTLVRMIKPA
+295 ATLPKITIPTPNSITPDIVATLDISK
-309 VVTGTGLAAVTT
+309 VTQYA
-321 PEVVLPLD
+321 
-329 KQAITLTSKNS
+329 
-340 AIGSFSAL
+340 
-348 LDLTKTTQFGSSF
+348 SSF
-361 QVTKLT
+361 AVNRLT

-433 LPTQGKFGELRA
+433 LPTQGKFGELRS

-472 VQTIKTQDQAVQAL
+472 VQTIKTQDQALQAL

>member
-28 NTVGAKASRA
+28 NTVGAKSSRA

-47 GSGGTDTG
+47 GSGGTEVG

-95 SEGKAAY
+95 TDGKAAY

-112 EGNLVTNQQANLM
+112 SGNLVTNLEANVM
-125 GYTLDSLGQPTSVT
+125 GYTLDNLGQPTTVT

-154 VTKSIAAEVNLDA
+154 QTGAITLEMNLDA
-167 RATVATDSATPTPF
+167 RAEVAALAKPVTPRT
-181 TKYGTAVTAYDS
+181 TYGTSVTTYDS
-193 QGLEVPLNVYFV
+193 QGLEVTLNLYFV
-205 KVGPDPA
+205 RIASTEASA
-212 AIPAVAKDAWDV
+212 AGVTPVV
-224 FDAASQTAGQTALTQ
+224 AASDNWEVYDSLTATSPLSYDPGTS
-239 NATIKATNAAN
+239 
-250 KALDIKNTALN
+250 
-261 AAVPPPTTPL
+261 PTPL
-271 PTYANGGIPANQPL
+271 PTLTL
-285 KASGSLFRME
+285 KFDATGKLLSPSGSTLPKITIPTPNSVS
-295 FGADGTLVRMIKPA
+295 ADIVTTLDIR
-309 VVTGTGLAAVTT
+309 AVT
-321 PEVVLPLD
+321 
-329 KQAITLTSKNS
+329 QYA
-340 AIGSFSAL
+340 
-348 LDLTKTTQFGSSF
+348 SSF
-361 QVTKLT
+361 AVNRST

-433 LPTQGKFGELRA
+433 LPSEGKFGELRA

-455 TAELVA
+455 TAELVS

-472 VQTIKTQDQAVQAL
+472 VQTIKTQDQALQAL